1 MGGVE
6 GEGKRERGDVDV
18 GKGSEWRA
26 KEEGGVREG
35 EEVEGGRK
43 GREG

>member
-6 GEGKRERGDVDV
+6 GEGKRERGGDVDV

-35 EEVEGGRK
+35 EEVERRK